1 LVTLCALCHGLV
13 SPAAAESLMA
23 GLGLSQV
30 ELWELA
36 DQVEEKLAQWVAWRQ
51 QRVQTSP
58 APPSGPFVSSCP
70 NWREPRPRAGRVW
83 TPDED
88 EALLLEFDAGLPLD
102 RIALLRG
109 RGVFGVAVRLCKL
122 GRRPPDPSSAES
134 KGCT

>member
-1 LVTLCALCHGLV
+1 MTQ
-13 SPAAAESLMA
+13 M
-23 GLGLSQV
+23 GLSQV

-51 QRVQTSP
+51 QRVQGPP
-58 APPSGPFVSSCP
+58 ATPAGPFVSNCP
-70 NWREPRPRAGRVW
+70 NWRELRPRAGRAW

-88 EALLLEFDAGLPLD
+88 EALLAEFDAGLPLD

-122 GRRPPDPSSAES
+122 GRRPPEPTTTEPGATPDRGLKAVP
-134 KGCT
+134 GR